1 MGSMSP
7 PAKSLGFA
15 VLCGLG
21 ISVGVGTVLLILNF
35 ALSLE
40 TGAFIGGLVAGQLLF
55 IPVRRGGLAGGL
67 AGLLSFPAYLVV
79 IPVID
84 EAGLLP
90 PQPGIPEPF
99 YESPILLIV
108 ILVIEVAIIAGLGFV
123 GGVVSAYLKSRTTP
137 LIGDENTCPRCQT
150 ALPSEAIYCPN
161 CGRKVR

>member
-1 MGSMSP
+1 MGSTSP

-90 PQPGIPEPF
+90 PQPDIPEF
-99 YESPILLIV
+99 SPILLIV
-108 ILVIEVAIIAGLGFV
+108 ILVIDIAIIAGLGFV
-123 GGVVSAYLKSRTTP
+123 GGIVSAYLKSRTTP

-150 ALPSEAIYCPN
+150 PLPHEAIYCPN